1 MAKFYAIYI
10 WKKAPFLRLLIPV
23 IVGILLEYYSNI
35 QIQGII
41 LGGVISSLI
50 FIAFTFMSEA
60 IKYRFRWLQGIFIF
74 IFLIIFGIFIT
85 WQRDIRNHTNW
96 YGQNYKDSSFLIVT
110 INEPPVEKTKSYKAL
125 ATLEFCITNG
135 LQKNASGIVI
145 LYFAKD
151 SLSKQLKYGDKI
163 IFGKTLQSIK
173 NSGNPGSFNSSQ
185 YFAFQNI
192 FQQCYLQKNDW
203 ILLKGNKSSAFKNTL
218 YATRDYVVKTIDK
231 YITGNNESAL
241 AKALIVGYKV
251 DLDKDLVQAFSNAGV
266 VHLIAISGLH
276 LALIYGLLFWITL
289 QIPFLKNS
297 KIVRILVILLCL
309 WFFALLTGASPS
321 VMRAAAMFSFIS
333 VGSIFKKRSSVYN
346 SLCVSAF
353 ALLCLDPFLL
363 WNVGFQL
370 SYLAVL
376 GIVVL
381 QKPIYNLVYTK
392 NKILDIIWK
401 MASVSIAAQIFT
413 IPLCF
418 YYFHQLP
425 LLFLVSNL
433 IAIPLATLALWGCIA
448 LLILS
453 PLGVLPVY
461 FGKLV
466 TGVLWLMNHSVLF
479 ISTLPFAL
487 WNNVSVSVFETILLY
502 IIFISFIYWA
512 INKSKFA
519 FKIGLAFS
527 LVFSLIISVNKWNSY
542 GQKIMIVYNIP
553 SHSAIDFIDGNKY
566 HLVSDSVL
574 SENKRLQNFNLNP
587 ARISFMANNKSDTK
601 NLVFLQN
608 NFYQF
613 HNKKVLIIDSFISFS
628 PLSQKVAVDYLII
641 SKNSKV
647 KIKDLAQ
654 IFECNQYIFDAS
666 NSLWKISQ
674 WKKECEELHL
684 QSHSV
689 PEQGAFVTDI

>member
-1 MAKFYAIYI
+1 MAKFYPIFI

-23 IVGILLEYYSNI
+23 ISGIILEYYSNI
-35 QIQGII
+35 PIPKITLGGII
-41 LGGVISSLI
+41 ISLF
-50 FIAFTFMSEA
+50 FIAFNFMPEA
-60 IKYRFRWLQGIFIF
+60 IKYRFRWVQGICISLL
-74 IFLIIFGIFIT
+74 LIVLGLFIT
-85 WQRDIRNHTNW
+85 WQKDARNHTNW
-96 YGQNYKDSSFLIVT
+96 FGQNYNDNSFLVVT
-110 INEPPVEKTKSYKAL
+110 INEPPVEKAKSYKAL
-125 ATLEFCITNG
+125 ATVESCINNG
-135 LQKNASGIVI
+135 LQRNARGSII

-151 SLSKQLKYGDKI
+151 SFAKQLRYGDKI
-163 IFGKTLQSIK
+163 IFGKALQSIK
-173 NSGNPGSFNSSQ
+173 NSGNPGSFNYSQ
-185 YFAFQNI
+185 YLAFKNI
-192 FQQCYLQKNDW
+192 FHQCYLKKQDW
-203 ILLKGNKSSAFKNTL
+203 ILLKGNNASTFKKILFN
-218 YATRDYVVKTIDK
+218 TRDYVVKTIDK

-241 AKALIVGYKV
+241 AKALVVGYKV

-297 KIVRILVILLCL
+297 KTVRVLVILLCL

-321 VMRAAAMFSFIS
+321 VMRAAVMFSFIS
-333 VGSIFKKRSSVYN
+333 VGSIFIKRSSVYN

-353 ALLCLDPFLL
+353 VLLCFDPYLL

-381 QKPIYNLVYTK
+381 QKPIYHWVYTK
-392 NKILDIIWK
+392 NKIVDIVWK

-413 IPLCF
+413 VPLCF

-425 LLFLVSNL
+425 LLFLVANL

-448 LLILS
+448 LIILS
-453 PLGVLPVY
+453 PLGVLPLY

-466 TGVLWLMNHSVLF
+466 TGILWLMNHSVLF

-487 WNNVSVSVFETILLY
+487 WNNVSVSIFETILLY
-502 IIFISFIYWA
+502 IICISFIYWA
-512 INKSKFA
+512 INKNKLA
-519 FKIGLAFS
+519 FKIGLAFT
-527 LVFSLIISVNKWNSY
+527 LVFSVSISLNRWISY
-542 GQKIMIVYNIP
+542 GQKKMIVYNIP
-553 SHSAIDFIDGNKY
+553 SHNAIDFIEGNKY
-566 HLVSDSVL
+566 HLVADSGL
-574 SENKRLQNFNLNP
+574 LGDKLLQNFNLKP
-587 ARISFMANNKSDTK
+587 ARISFMANNKTGAE
-601 NLVFLQN
+601 NLVFLPN

-613 HNKKVLIIDSFISFS
+613 YNKKILIVDTSISYS
-628 PLSQKVAVDYLII
+628 RIPQKVVVDYLII
-641 SKNSKV
+641 SKNPKI

-654 IFECNQYIFDAS
+654 IFECNHYIFDAS
-666 NSLWKISQ
+666 NSLWKIGQ